1 MSLLPADPLDAT
13 ATLAGWRAQQA
24 HRADPVRFLFMEAL
38 ARRAATQN
46 GAARRLLEQRL
57 AALVEDYRQAMA
69 SRASA
74 PQATAPAAAAR
85 GALGQLVDAVAGTAG
100 PEPLVPSV
108 RADAPA
114 MRPAGPPRELKA
126 LQRFRGTWS
135 RLSAEQRLRQA
146 FAQVPPQA
154 GPLNSHHLVHRALVL
169 MRDTSPEYLQRFVA
183 HVDALLWLDQMQ
195 SAAVPLPARAQGRRR
210 AGGDG
215 GQPRRR

>member
-1 MSLLPADPLDAT
+1 MSLPPADPLDT
-13 ATLAGWRAQQA
+13 VATLASWRAQQA

-38 ARRAATQN
+38 ARRTATQN
-46 GAARRLLEQRL
+46 GAVRQLLEQRL
-57 AALVEDYRQAMA
+57 AELMEGYRQALA
-69 SRASA
+69 SHASG

-100 PEPLVPSV
+100 LEPLVPAV
-108 RADAPA
+108 RTDAA
-114 MRPAGPPRELKA
+114 VMRPAGPPRELKA

-195 SAAVPLPARAQGRRR
+195 SAAIAMPARAQGRRR
-210 AGGDG
+210 VAGDG